1 MAKRMALGRGLEAY
15 FPNLNK
21 EEKSAKADI
30 KKNESNSE
38 KTSSEGDAKV
48 HFEGIPDPKSRV
60 NTIARIPV
68 KDIKTNPYQPRTNFD
83 EQELNELAASISEHG
98 VIQPLTLRYVGE
110 NRFELISGE
119 RRLRAS
125 IIAGLSDVP
134 GYIID
139 ADNEK
144 MMAIA
149 LIENIQRS
157 DLNPLEVALGY
168 KRLIEECSYTQE
180 ELAVKVGKNRSTV
193 TNMLRLLNLPAAI
206 QQALITGELSMGHAR
221 ALVALTE
228 QKTQLN
234 AAKKIIKEGLN
245 VRQTELLVKK
255 LQTEKSKTSVDDLLK
270 TSSKTDPFIT
280 DLTNKLRD
288 RLSTQVAIKKKSKGG
303 ELRINYANNDELQ
316 RLIELMGL

>member
-21 EEKSAKADI
+21 EERSVEADTPETS
-30 KKNESNSE
+30 KEFNSDSS
-38 KTSSEGDAKV
+38 KTSTS

-83 EQELNELAASISEHG
+83 EQELNELAASIAEHG
-98 VIQPLTLRYVGE
+98 IIQPLTLRYLGE

-139 ADNEK
+139 ADNEQ

-168 KRLIEECSYTQE
+168 KRLIEECRYTQE
-180 ELAVKVGKNRSTV
+180 ELAAKVGKNRSTV
-193 TNMLRLLNLPAAI
+193 TNMLRLLNLPAVI
-206 QQALITGELSMGHAR
+206 QQALITTELSMGHAR
-221 ALVALTE
+221 ALVALSE
-228 QKTQLN
+228 QSTQLK
-234 AAKKIIKEGLN
+234 AATKIIKEGLN

-255 LQTEKSKTSVDDLLK
+255 LQTEKSKNTVSDLLK
-270 TSSKTDPFIT
+270 TTSSSDPFIT

-288 RLSTQVAIKKKSKGG
+288 RLSTQVAIKKKAIGG
-303 ELRINYANNDELQ
+303 ELRINYSSNDELQ

>member
-1 MAKRMALGRGLEAY
+1 MAKRTALGRGLEAY

-21 EEKSAKADI
+21 EEKPAQKDANTAINKSTR
-30 KKNESNSE
+30 
-38 KTSSEGDAKV
+38 TSSASSSDAS
-48 HFEGIPDPKSRV
+48 FQGIPDPKSRV

-83 EQELNELAASISEHG
+83 EQALNELAASISEHG
-98 VIQPLTLRYVGE
+98 IIQPLTLRYLGE

-139 ADNEK
+139 ADNEQ

-168 KRLIEECSYTQE
+168 KRLIEECNYTQE

-193 TNMLRLLNLPAAI
+193 TNMLRLLTLPASI
-206 QQALITGELSMGHAR
+206 QQGLITGDLSMGHAR
-221 ALVALTE
+221 ALVALSE
-228 QKTQLN
+228 QSVQLN
-234 AAKKIIKEGLN
+234 AAKKVIKEGLN

-255 LQTEKSKTSVDDLLK
+255 LQNERSKKTVDDLLK
-270 TSSKTDPFIT
+270 SDPSKDPFIA
-280 DLTNKLRD
+280 DLTNRLRD
-288 RLSTQVAIKKKSKGG
+288 RFSAQVAIKKKANGG
-303 ELRINYANNDELQ
+303 ELRINYSSDDDLQ
-316 RLIELMGL
+316 RLLELMGL